1 MPYGYTPPAWA
12 DTPQAS
18 SPIVGGSYSRD
29 ERDDRDDRGHPGG
42 WINEPSA
49 TFSPPPDH
57 PSNAGTPIVTT
68 NEIINEK
75 LPGNLPIIQ
84 DLGSSN
90 LEKLLT
96 DEERKLNMLY
106 ELQNQWEGSGS
117 SIRHDYDEDYSTYP
131 ISSPFALSGEELY
144 DSEWYST
151 DSTNPY
157 GLSYHGT
164 TKYDDQG
171 NIISGTK
178 MGDPGAVLLNAKAVS
193 FGHPPVYGKPI
204 LSGIGEELYNY
215 DWTDGGKNPYGTIP
229 NPEEIYFGEEGP
241 SPILEKIEG
250 ISRNY
255 HGQPWDS
262 WEDPFWGGHE
272 QPAGE
277 MDSLAD
283 YARHHWFSESL
294 SDVERREQQRLEE
307 GLGLATMS
315 DMEQM
320 YGPDFAAD
328 ANPFFD
334 PKFSYKYTGDM
345 SPLGA
350 GMELFG
356 MAKETKEA

>member
-12 DTPQAS
+12 NTPQAS

-29 ERDDRDDRGHPGG
+29 DRDDRDDRGHPGG

-131 ISSPFALSGEELY
+131 ISSPFALSGEEFY
-144 DSEWYST
+144 DSEWYPT

-215 DWTDGGKNPYGTIP
+215 DWTDGGENPYGTIP
-229 NPEEIYFGEEGP
+229 NPEELLPRDGEM
-241 SPILEKIEG
+241 SPMMEKIEG

-262 WEDPFWGGHE
+262 WEDPFWEGHE

-277 MDSLAD
+277 IDSLAD

-294 SDVERREQQRLEE
+294 SDVERREQERLEE
-307 GLGLATMS
+307 GLGLATMG

-320 YGPDFAAD
+320 YGSEFAAQ
-328 ANPFFD
+328 ANPLFD
-334 PKFSYKYTGDM
+334 PGYSQQVTAELNPI
-345 SPLGA
+345 SA
-350 GMELFG
+350 GMELFEL
-356 MAKETKEA
+356 ART